1 MHQTKRVINTEYEKL
16 KGKLETWLE
25 ELDYHEKSENTLK
38 KYKRNVDAFIEFI
51 KDKEFSKKTYK
62 DFTNKLETVDE
73 YLPNTSNSY
82 IIAINKFLKWLGHE
96 EMIVHQIKI
105 QHDSSINDYMSVSD
119 CKRILRIAKKNE
131 QMDNYFIIQI
141 LWKTGIRIS
150 ELKYFTVE
158 NLDTII
164 VIRNKGKIRRIPVVS
179 DLVRELKKYA
189 KSKKITSGTLFPGQ
203 KEGQMFV
210 PSTIWRRLKKLAG
223 QARVNK
229 DNVHAHSFRHL
240 FAKLYLETYPGDIA
254 GLADI
259 LGHNSLETTRI
270 YTRNSD
276 KEKELK
282 IRKMKFS

>member
-1 MHQTKRVINTEYEKL
+1 MKSEDL
-16 KGKLETWLE
+16 KNKLEEWLT
-25 ELDYHEKSENTLK
+25 ELEYDEKSENTIK
-38 KYKRNVDAFIEFI
+38 KYKVNIMAFIEFI
-51 KDKEFSKKTYK
+51 KDKELNKKIYL
-62 DFTNKLETVDE
+62 DFVKKLETVDE

-82 IIAINKFLKWLGHE
+82 IVAINKFLKWLGYK
-96 EMIVHQIKI
+96 EMLVKQLKI
-105 QHDSSINDYMSVSD
+105 QQDSSINEYMSVSD
-119 CKRILRIAKKNE
+119 CKRLLRFAKKNN
-131 QMDNYFIIQI
+131 QMDTYYIIQI
-141 LWKTGIRIS
+141 LRKTGIRIS
-150 ELKYFTVE
+150 ELKYFTIE
-158 NLDTII
+158 NLDTEII
-164 VIRNKGKIRRIPVVS
+164 IRNKGKIRNIPVVI

-189 KSKKITSGTLFPGQ
+189 KSRNITSGTLFPGK

-270 YTRNSD
+270 YTRDSN

-282 IRKMKFS
+282 IRKIKFS

>member
-1 MHQTKRVINTEYEKL
+1 MSYDDL
-16 KGKLETWLE
+16 KIRLE
-25 ELDYHEKSENTLK
+25 EWLSELEYNEKSENTIK
-38 KYKRNVDAFIEFI
+38 KYKVNVTAFIEFI
-51 KDKEFSKKTYK
+51 QDKELNKKIYL
-62 DFTNKLETVDE
+62 DFVKKLEVVDQ

-82 IIAINKFLKWLGHE
+82 IVAINKFLKWLDLE
-96 EMIVHQIKI
+96 SLLIKQLKI
-105 QHDSSINDYMSVSD
+105 QRDSSINDYMSVSD
-119 CKRILRIAKKNE
+119 CKRLLKFAKKNN
-131 QMDNYFIIQI
+131 QMDTYYIIQI

-164 VIRNKGKIRRIPVVS
+164 TIRNKGKIRNIPVIS

-189 KSKKITSGTLFPGQ
+189 KSKNITAGTLFPGK
-203 KEGQMFV
+203 KEGKMFV
-210 PSTIWRRLKKLAG
+210 PSTIWRRLKKIAG

-229 DNVHAHSFRHL
+229 DNVHPHSFRHL
-240 FAKLYLETYPGDIA
+240 FAKLYLETFPGDIA

-270 YTRNSD
+270 YTRDSN

-282 IRKMKFS
+282 IRKIKFS

>member
-1 MHQTKRVINTEYEKL
+1 MTY
-16 KGKLETWLE
+16 E
-25 ELDYHEKSENTLK
+25 ELNSKMEEWISELEYDEKSDNTLK
-38 KYKRNVDAFIEFI
+38 KYKVNVSSFIEYI
-51 KDKEFSKKTYK
+51 KDKDLSKKNYLK
-62 DFTNKLETVDE
+62 FAEKLEAVNQ
-73 YLPNTSNSY
+73 YLPNTYNSY
-82 IIAINKFLKWLGHE
+82 IIAINKFLKWIGLE
-96 EMIVHQIKI
+96 NITMKQLKL
-105 QHDSSINDYMSVSD
+105 QQDSSINEYLSVAD
-119 CKRILRIAKKNE
+119 CKRLLRIAKRQE

-164 VIRNKGKIRRIPVVS
+164 VIRNKGKIRNIPVVAG
-179 DLVRELKKYA
+179 LVRELKKYA
-189 KSKKITSGTLFPGQ
+189 KSRGITSGTLFPGQ
-203 KEGQMFV
+203 KEGQMLV

-229 DNVHAHSFRHL
+229 KNVHAHSFRHL

-259 LGHNSLETTRI
+259 LGHNSLETTRL
-270 YTRNSD
+270 YTRDSN

-282 IRKMKFS
+282 IRKIKFS